1 MSKRLNPFEKELLI
15 KLFRK
20 SKDIS
25 KSEFCRANNVTLQ
38 TFNKW
43 IEQYDSAGI
52 EGLAAGSRLPEVLPE
67 GINPTEEAYKKE
79 ILRLTLE
86 NELLKKN
93 YAIRTTPYGKIQMQ
107 RLSPKNSK

>member
-25 KSEFCRANNVTLQ
+25 KREFCRANNVTIQ

-52 EGLAAGSRLPEVLPE
+52 EGLAAGSKLPKILPE
-67 GINPTEEAYKKE
+67 GINPKPFQILLAMLEVETFQPAAYKE
-79 ILRLTLE
+79 
-86 NELLKKN
+86 
-93 YAIRTTPYGKIQMQ
+93 
-107 RLSPKNSK
+107 S

>member
-25 KSEFCRANNVTLQ
+25 KREFCRANNVTLQ

-52 EGLAAGSRLPEVLPE
+52 EGLAAGSRLPDVLPE

-93 YAIRTTPYGKIQMQ
+93 YAIRTTPDGKIQMQ